1 MKKLTKGILIA
12 TASVLVFTG
21 CGGKYS
27 NPDYYPEGMIPDSGY
42 RYDSVYEQPFQNVS
56 DEPSAYFMLDRNT
69 ASYTQMRRTIESGY
83 RVNADSVRA
92 EEYINYFDYD
102 FAAPAEGEKMAISTY
117 LTDCAWNEEHKL
129 MTIGVKTQ
137 EAKLQSSANNYV
149 FLIDVSG
156 SMEGADRLGLIK
168 QSLKTLVG
176 NLGENDYV
184 SIVTYAGNAGVK
196 LNSTR
201 VSDDNREKI
210 LSSVS
215 SLTANGSTNGSG
227 GIELAYEQA
236 NRNFIAGGNNRVIL
250 MSDGDFNVGISQGTP
265 LKEFI
270 QEKAKNGV
278 YLTVLGFG
286 MGNMRDDNLESLAR
300 NGNGNYA
307 YIDSEK
313 EAEKLFDKEITGTL
327 YTVAKDAK
335 AGVTFTENVAQYR
348 MIGYDTK
355 LISEDDFNNPEKDA
369 GEIGSNL
376 TVVALYEIVLS
387 ETAEQNARLADVEI
401 RYKDVSENEEDK
413 SVKNFVNND
422 PNPDAQTTFIS
433 CVAEYALLLRNS
445 EYKGT
450 ASFDNVLTRLSSIY
464 AYTSADYFKTE
475 FFSLV
480 QKAKTIYQKI
490 DSFE

>member
-1 MKKLTKGILIA
+1 MKKLTRGILIA
-12 TASVLVFTG
+12 AASVFVFTG
-21 CGGKYS
+21 CGTYKG
-27 NPDYYPEGMIPDSGY
+27 DFTYPEGMAPDNGY
-42 RYDSVYEQPFQNVS
+42 RYDSVYEQPFQNV
-56 DEPSAYFMLDRNT
+56 ENQPSAYFMLDRNT
-69 ASYTQMRRTIESGY
+69 ASYTQMRRTIENGY
-83 RVNADSVRA
+83 RVNPDSVRA

-102 FAAPAEGEKMAISTY
+102 FAAPVEGEEIAVSTY
-117 LTDCAWNEEHKL
+117 LTDCPWNEEHKL
-129 MTIGVKTQ
+129 MTIGVKTE
-137 EAKLQSSANNYV
+137 EANLSVSANNYV

-156 SMEGADRLGLIK
+156 SMEGKDRLDLVK

-176 NLGENDYV
+176 NLSANDYI
-184 SIVTYAGNAGVK
+184 SLVTYAGNAGVK

-210 LSSVS
+210 LSAIS
-215 SLTANGSTNGSG
+215 SLTAGGSTNGSG

-236 NRNFIAGGNNRVIL
+236 NKNFIAGGNNRVIL
-250 MSDGDFNVGISQGTP
+250 MSDGDFNVGISQGEI
-265 LKEFI
+265 LEEFI
-270 QEKAKNGV
+270 QNKAKNGV

-307 YIDSEK
+307 YIDNEK

-335 AGVTFTENVAQYR
+335 AGVTFTENVEQYR

-355 LISEDDFNNPEKDA
+355 LISEDDFDNPDKDS

-387 ETAEQNARLADVEI
+387 ETAQENARLADVEI
-401 RYKDVSENEEDK
+401 RYKDISENEENK

-433 CVAEYALLLRNS
+433 CVAEFALILRES
-445 EYKGT
+445 QYKGT
-450 ASFDNVLTRLSSIY
+450 ANFDDVLTRLSSVY
-464 AYTSADYFKTE
+464 TYTSADYFKTE

-480 QKAKTIYQKI
+480 QKAKEIYTKI